1 VGTRRVFRSCGA
13 KALTSRPSRPNSS
26 APRCAESN
34 RRELTAPEVLCRGA
48 DSDTPIV
55 PFLPHAGM
63 NARGRSLD
71 GARRTGLRRWKEA
84 VRPDR

>member
-1 VGTRRVFRSCGA
+1 LRREGLDFTAEQAEFIRA
-13 KALTSRPSRPNSS
+13 AL
-26 APRCAESN
+26 RCAESN